1 MINQIGGL
9 SDSII
14 TIFRY
19 NMMLALKIRGGYDAY
34 LMRDSYNILR
44 TVFTEDSIEL
54 PVLEDTF
61 CDINSMDFKVRIVV
75 HVLNITYIKTGVLF
89 SDF

>member
-1 MINQIGGL
+1 
-9 SDSII
+9 
-14 TIFRY
+14 
-19 NMMLALKIRGGYDAY
+19 MLALKIRGGYDAY

-61 CDINSMDFKVRIVV
+61 CDINSMDFKVCIV
-75 HVLNITYIKTGVLF
+75 ICM
-89 SDF
+89 

>member
-1 MINQIGGL
+1 
-9 SDSII
+9 
-14 TIFRY
+14 
-19 NMMLALKIRGGYDAY
+19 MMLPLKKRGGYDAY
-34 LMRDSYNILR
+34 LTRETYDILR

-61 CDINSMDFKVRIVV
+61 CDINSMDFKVRIIF